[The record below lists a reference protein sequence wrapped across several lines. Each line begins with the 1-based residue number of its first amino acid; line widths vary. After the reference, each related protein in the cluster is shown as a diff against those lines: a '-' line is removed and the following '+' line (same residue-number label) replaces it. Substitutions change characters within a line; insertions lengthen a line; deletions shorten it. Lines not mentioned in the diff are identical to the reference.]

1 MQPLTGE
8 LSDIFG
14 PEVSS
19 IFATFLFTI
28 GSLLRRFSTS
38 HEMISLGQ
46 VITGVIGG
54 GCTSIAMFIFADR
67 MLPGY
72 KGIWHSVSIYGLTI
86 AGSIILVVSLA
97 LFLVYGNREC
107 HGQVTL
113 IQMAMLLLAT
123 FPMVEL
129 QWAKELYSI
138 PKILQPLLIGF
149 GSEGCVTLALP
160 TSPLASSI
168 SGCIQL
174 QLRRASDHH
183 VAGFTQ
189 CGPTRFAGEI
199 DLHLAF

>member
-14 PEVSS
+14 REVSS

-38 HEMISLGQ
+38 HEMISLGR

-86 AGSIILVVSLA
+86 AGSIILVVDLYVRAAWYPLTCARLCGYWIHLRLMHQKLQVIQVIPSL
-97 LFLVYGNREC
+97 VEC
-107 HGQVTL
+107 TL
-113 IQMAMLLLAT
+113 RC
-123 FPMVEL
+123 
-129 QWAKELYSI
+129 KY
-138 PKILQPLLIGF
+138 
-149 GSEGCVTLALP
+149 
-160 TSPLASSI
+160 
-168 SGCIQL
+168 
-174 QLRRASDHH
+174 R
-183 VAGFTQ
+183 
-189 CGPTRFAGEI
+189 
-199 DLHLAF
+199 